1 MVRKIN
7 LDQWLSKIWL
17 RGLVTGTDY
26 IDRSTNI

>member
-17 RGLVTGTDY
+17 RGLVTGTD
-26 IDRSTNI
+26 